1 MKTVIKRVLTLAL
14 AVVMLSL
21 MMSLVSCSEV
31 ESTIEDF
38 LSADS
43 YTWTKGNESTV
54 KVSGSTVYRKDATHE
69 VYLYHSEEN
78 QCYYYYV
85 KNLVTKGTQKLKID
99 SEDYIVY
106 RNEVISEVS
115 AMAGHLSSALQILDQ
130 LERDGEAYKYQEIAE
145 SQFTTTL
152 LVKNGEITQT
162 VQVAD
167 LKVVYKVSAIG
178 ETEIEIPQSVMAAVA
193 AQ

>member
-31 ESTIEDF
+31 ESTIETF

-106 RNEVISEVS
+106 RNQVISDVS
-115 AMAGHLSSALQILDQ
+115 AMAGRLSSALQILDQ

-152 LVKNGEITQT
+152 LVKDGEITQT

-178 ETEIEIPQSVMAAVA
+178 ETEIEIPQSVMTAVA
-193 AQ
+193 VQ

>member
-14 AVVMLSL
+14 AVVMLSM

-31 ESTIEDF
+31 ESTIETF

-43 YTWTKGNESTV
+43 YTWTKDGGSTV

-145 SQFTTTL
+145 SQFTSTL
-152 LVKNGEITQT
+152 LVKDGEITQT

-178 ETEIEIPQSVMAAVA
+178 ETEIEIPQSVMATVA